1 VSELDDWENPAAP
14 SLAPQSQA
22 LSQLCLWSLILG
34 IVSMACCGFLTA
46 IPAIVCGHMGLSAVG
61 DGSGPLRGRAFAIA
75 GLVMGYLSLV
85 LSCLSSLL
93 LGAMY
98 AADPAGFE
106 ELFSAGY

>member
-1 VSELDDWENPAAP
+1 MSELDDWEREPGASSQPPA
-14 SLAPQSQA
+14 QT

-46 IPAIVCGHMGLSAVG
+46 IPAVVCGHMGLSAVG
-61 DGSGPLRGRAFAIA
+61 DESGPQRGRAFAIA

-93 LGAMY
+93 LAAMY

-106 ELFSAGY
+106 ELFSGGY

>member
-1 VSELDDWENPAAP
+1 MSGLDDWEYEPETDSRP
-14 SLAPQSQA
+14 TGQQ

-34 IVSMACCGFLTA
+34 IVSTLCCGFLTA

-61 DGSGPLRGRAFAIA
+61 DESGPLRGRGFAIA

-106 ELFSAGY
+106 ELFSAPR

>member
-1 VSELDDWENPAAP
+1 MSELDDWENEPEP
-14 SLAPQSQA
+14 SSKPPVQQ

-34 IVSMACCGFLTA
+34 IVSMVCCGFLTA
-46 IPAIVCGHMGLSAVG
+46 IPAVVCGHMGLSAVG
-61 DGSGPLRGRAFAIA
+61 DESGPLRGRSFAIA

-85 LSCLSSLL
+85 LSCLSSLM

-106 ELFSAGY
+106 ELFRSV